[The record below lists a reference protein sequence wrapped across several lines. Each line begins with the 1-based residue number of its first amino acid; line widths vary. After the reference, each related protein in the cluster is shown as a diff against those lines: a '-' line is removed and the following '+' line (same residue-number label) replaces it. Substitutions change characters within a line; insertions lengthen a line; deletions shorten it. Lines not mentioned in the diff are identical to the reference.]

1 MATAI
6 VRKTHEL
13 DATNKILGRLASEI
27 AVLLRGK
34 LKASF
39 VPYIDA
45 GDSVKVINI
54 SGLKVTGNKLEQ
66 KVYKHSSG
74 YLGGLKTKSYKELIV
89 KNPAWVLRKAV
100 ERMLPNNKLR
110 KGMLK
115 RLTIK

>member
-1 MATAI
+1 MAFKI
-6 VRKTHEL
+6 ERKTHEF

-27 AVLLRGK
+27 ALLLRGK
-34 LKASF
+34 HKPSF

-45 GDSVKVINI
+45 GDSVMVKNI
-54 SGLKVTGNKLEQ
+54 AALKVTGRKLTQ

-74 YLGGLKTKSYKELIV
+74 YLGGLKTKSLQELMQ
-89 KNPAWVLRKAV
+89 KNPAWVLHKAV

-115 RLTIK
+115 RLVIK

>member
-6 VRKTHEL
+6 VRKIHEF
-13 DATNKILGRLASEI
+13 DATNKILGRFASEI

-34 LKASF
+34 HKAAF

-45 GDSVKVINI
+45 GDSVAVKNI
-54 SGLKVTGNKLEQ
+54 SALKVTGKKLTQ
-66 KVYKHSSG
+66 KTYKHSSG
-74 YLGGLKTKSYKELIV
+74 YLGGLKTKGLQELMN
-89 KNPAWVLRKAV
+89 KNPAWVLHKAV

-115 RLTIK
+115 RLVIK